1 MNLFHRWYCRSK
13 GWARSMEQYLPYMIG
28 DVDLGDSVL
37 EIGPGPGVITDLL
50 RTRVPHLTSI
60 EIDRALAESLRR
72 RMEGTNV
79 TVVQGDATAMEF
91 ADNTFSS
98 AVCFTMLHHV
108 PSAELQDRLL
118 REACRVLRPGAVLT
132 GSDSV
137 PSLRWNVYHLL
148 DTRVPA
154 DPDSFAGRLERAG
167 FADVDVRR
175 YPGGFSFRGHKSA

>member
-1 MNLFHRWYCRSK
+1 VNLIHRWYCRSK
-13 GWARSMEQYLPYMIG
+13 GWARSMEQHLPYMVQG
-28 DVDLGDSVL
+28 VDLGDHVL

-50 RTRVPHLTSI
+50 RARVPHMTSV
-60 EIDRALAESLRR
+60 EIDHALAESLKR
-72 RMEGTNV
+72 RMAATNV
-79 TVVQGDATAMEF
+79 TVVEGDATAMEF

-118 REACRVLRPGAVLT
+118 SEARRVLRPGAVLT

-137 PSLRWNVYHLL
+137 PSIRWNLFHVF

-154 DPDSFAGRLERAG
+154 DPDTFAGRLERAG
-167 FADVDVRR
+167 FTEVNVGR
-175 YPGGFSFRGHKSA
+175 YPGGFSFRGRKPA